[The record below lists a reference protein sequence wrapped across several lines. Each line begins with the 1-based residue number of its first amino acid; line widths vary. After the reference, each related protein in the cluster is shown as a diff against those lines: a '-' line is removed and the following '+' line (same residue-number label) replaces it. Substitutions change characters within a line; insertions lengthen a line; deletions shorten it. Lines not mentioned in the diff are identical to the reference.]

1 MKHLLTL
8 LVENKPSVLARVANQ
23 MGRRNVN
30 IDYFTAQ
37 NVIGGELTVITI
49 GFETDEHGA
58 ERIAMAM
65 DRLVNVLEVTC
76 RPGDYPLY
84 SSMEEARRSVE
95 TVSMREGSSACRP

>member
-23 MGRRNVN
+23 MGRRGVN
-30 IDYFTAQ
+30 IDYFTAR
-37 NVIGGELTVITI
+37 NLIDGDLTVITI
-49 GFETDEHGA
+49 GFEADEHGA

-76 RPGDYPLY
+76 WPEEYPLY
-84 SSMEEARRSVE
+84 SSVEDARNGIRVPHGPK
-95 TVSMREGSSACRP
+95 TPPVDRL